1 MQSSEEA
8 KQNKHSRI
16 SLVAISQ
23 HCKGVSLPADLA
35 PKLEKP
41 SSLIALTGDFQH
53 DEETGI
59 HHATAFAAADE
70 LCAGGRE
77 LCAPSNS
84 ALRLNQSSQNSF
96 HYFHSSVV
104 SPSVCHIIPELQ
116 RGQSSYDIDHTDSS
130 LFSAT
135 SDWYTSF
142 GDIDYLWSVVPTAQS
157 LTETVKTAVLD
168 SYTDS
173 SLPTILQP
181 RFKPKAP
188 GTALALWVPNIMAS
202 LAKRFTEE
210 TPSDLAPGGDKN
222 KDIVKQNIG
231 LLLKKDFITGTWP
244 FKGSKPSDEFSE
256 QSHVQKTRRKV
267 GGVTNHRTK
276 VKHFRRGDSDHKLD
290 SGSSSPSKEDSKTM
304 DRKLSWRGPWR
315 KSTRIKYVEASEN
328 DTKPQDNNDA
338 DAVDLKI
345 YDSTP
350 ALSRRRPLSQ
360 DFDSER
366 SSSAELPLSP
376 DSPAFLDDTDESMV
390 FFNYSDDGT
399 SYTCTVSPIRSLITP
414 DNASEQSFSEQS
426 YSTCPETSSV
436 LTPVIPAYSIDSDSE
451 DEEELYNESF
461 RMETEHIDCECIKYS
476 RDEHDDFPH
485 LKILEDNP
493 YTEHK
498 EANTQTTTSNH
509 HEHSQNQDV
518 ESPREKDE
526 LKRVGSKGK
535 GKFKLKRVPSLR
547 SNRQRR
553 LTDAG
558 RVPPNSHKEDDNV
571 SSEDPI
577 QQDMKEKIE
586 YMRVASQENA
596 NISAKLYIRIPDK
609 VHLCKLQTHLLLCA
623 MRAFFTCTEG
633 IQVRWVKT
641 FHSKIYQLLQR
652 SDTKI
657 KFSCPND
664 DFMESENTVCLLLS
678 HDASVLLRDRQS
690 SLLSSIADILQIK
703 TDHLLVLKL
712 EQKTSPSPPKKSKK
726 KTKQLRNMEESSSC
740 LDTQAEWFLPIFL

>member
-1 MQSSEEA
+1 M
-8 KQNKHSRI
+8 RPR
-16 SLVAISQ
+16 
-23 HCKGVSLPADLA
+23 LPLLMNCARVDA
-35 PKLEKP
+35 NFTHH
-41 SSLIALTGDFQH
+41 LT
-53 DEETGI
+53 
-59 HHATAFAAADE
+59 A
-70 LCAGGRE
+70 R
-77 LCAPSNS
+77 
-84 ALRLNQSSQNSF
+84 LRLKQSSQSSF
-96 HYFHSSVV
+96 HNFHSSVV
-104 SPSVCHIIPELQ
+104 SPSVFHIIPELQ
-116 RGQSSYDIDHTDSS
+116 RGQSSYSIDHSDSS

-157 LTETVKTAVLD
+157 LTESVKAAVLD

-222 KDIVKQNIG
+222 KDIVRQNIG
-231 LLLKKDFITGTWP
+231 LLLKKDFITANWP
-244 FKGSKPSDEFSE
+244 FKGTKPSDELSD
-256 QSHVQKTRRKV
+256 QPHVQKTRRKV

-276 VKHFRRGDSDHKLD
+276 VKHFRRGDTCSDHKLD
-290 SGSSSPSKEDSKTM
+290 SGSSSPSTQDSKTM

-315 KSTRIKYVEASEN
+315 KSTRIKYVEASQN
-328 DTKPQDNNDA
+328 DTKSQDSNDA
-338 DAVDLKI
+338 DAVDLKT

-376 DSPAFLDDTDESMV
+376 GSPAFLDDGDESMV

-399 SYTCTVSPIRSLITP
+399 SYTCTMSPIRSLNSP
-414 DNASEQSFSEQS
+414 DSASEQS
-426 YSTCPETSSV
+426 YSTCPETFSM
-436 LTPVIPAYSIDSDSE
+436 LTPVTSAYSIDSDSE

-476 RDEHDDFPH
+476 RDEHDDFPY
-485 LKILEDNP
+485 LKILDDSP
-493 YTEHK
+493 STENK
-498 EANTQTTTSNH
+498 EPDTQTATSNH
-509 HEHSQNQDV
+509 HEHDQDQDV

-547 SNRQRR
+547 SSRQRR
-553 LTDAG
+553 LTDSG
-558 RVPPNSHKEDDNV
+558 RVPPNSHKEDGEA
-571 SSEDPI
+571 SKGTTSEDPI
-577 QQDMKEKIE
+577 QLDMKEKIE
-586 YMRVASQENA
+586 YMRVAIQENA
-596 NISAKLYIRIPDK
+596 NISAKLYIRVPDK
-609 VHLCKLQTHLLLCA
+609 VHLCKIQTHLLLCA

-633 IQVRWVKT
+633 IQVRWVKS
-641 FHSKIYQLLQR
+641 FHNKIYQLLQR

-657 KFSCPND
+657 KFSCPD

-690 SLLSSIADILQIK
+690 SLLSSVADILQIK
-703 TDHLLVLKL
+703 TDNLLVLELK
-712 EQKTSPSPPKKSKK
+712 QKTSPSPPKKSKT
-726 KTKQLRNMEESSSC
+726 KTKKLLDLEESNYC